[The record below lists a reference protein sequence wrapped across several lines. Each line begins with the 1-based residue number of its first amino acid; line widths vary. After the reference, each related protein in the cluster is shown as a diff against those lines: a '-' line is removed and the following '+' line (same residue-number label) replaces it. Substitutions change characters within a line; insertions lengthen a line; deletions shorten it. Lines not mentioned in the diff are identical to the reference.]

1 MIPLPT
7 LEAKELK
14 LESDIASALREGMAK
29 TFGDNPSPFALEVAT
44 EFALNAA
51 PGVTR
56 AITDFLKSLTVNIPA
71 APQTATLIA
80 PPLGGPVTG
89 TVVITDP
96 FITVG

>member
-1 MIPLPT
+1 MVPLAS
-7 LEAKELK
+7 LEAKEIK
-14 LESDIASALREGMAK
+14 LESEIASALREGMAK

-44 EFALNAA
+44 EFAINAA

-80 PPLGGPVTG
+80 PPMGGPVTG
-89 TVVITDP
+89 TVMINDP
-96 FITVG
+96 FIQIG